1 MRSSRDYA
9 DPILLRQV
17 TATITVMTSSRSKT
31 RGKDVRIA
39 MAAVTMPAAVISR
52 WVPEVLPH
60 LPRLRVVPSVAV
72 WDFSDGISFQALE
85 QVIQQIAETRAS
97 GS

>member
-1 MRSSRDYA
+1 MNNQLNHYISIEPDFFQELEGEFGIKITGKLA
-9 DPILLRQV
+9 IFLR
-17 TATITVMTSSRSKT
+17 TVEIVRPNRFMTSEMKWCGVGRKKLD
-31 RGKDVRIA
+31 R
-39 MAAVTMPAAVISR
+39 
-52 WVPEVLPH
+52 
-60 LPRLRVVPSVAV
+60 VAV